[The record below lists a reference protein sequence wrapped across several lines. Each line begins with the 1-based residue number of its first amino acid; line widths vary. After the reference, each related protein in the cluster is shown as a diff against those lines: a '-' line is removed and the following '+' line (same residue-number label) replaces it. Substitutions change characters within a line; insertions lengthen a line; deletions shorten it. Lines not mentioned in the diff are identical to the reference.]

1 MREYKVTF
9 YSFYEDSR
17 PVFEKIFNGNTTFI
31 INRGNSFF
39 PTILNNI
46 YTMLDFQRL
55 KIKGN
60 KNEIDETLYNIY
72 TERGVF
78 VVAKQYL

>member
-1 MREYKVTF
+1 MRSYKVNF
-9 YSFYEDSR
+9 YSYKEISIN
-17 PVFEKIFNGNTTFI
+17 EKIFYANTTFI
-31 INRGNSFF
+31 INLGNSFS

-60 KNEIDETLYNIY
+60 KNEIDETLYNIN
-72 TERGVF
+72 TLRGVY
-78 VVAKQYL
+78 VIAKQYNN